1 MLPTGLKLTEEQEL
15 IWKTAHDFAQ
25 THVKPTA
32 AARDVEHRFPSELVA
47 PLAELGFFG
56 VKVPV
61 DDGGPGGD
69 TISYALVIE
78 ALSEACASVSV
89 TVAVCN
95 LVSDILT
102 KFANDDVKSRLLA
115 PFLEGKR
122 GVASFC
128 LSEPEAGSDPAAM
141 RMTAREDGD
150 HYILDGNK
158 QWITNGSHA
167 GLFLVFAKTDPAAGR
182 KGMSCFVVEKG
193 TLGLTVGRPEKKM
206 GLRSSDTVPLTFE
219 SCRVPARNLVGEV
232 GQGYAIALSVLDG
245 GRIGIASQA
254 LGIAEAALDEGV
266 RYARDRKVFDQ
277 ALTSFQATQFAIADS
292 RTELDMAWLLMLR
305 AASLRERE
313 GRSAKESSMAKL
325 AATEACGR
333 IVDRMLQLHGGYGY
347 TEDFAIERLFR
358 DARVT
363 RIYEGASE
371 IQRFVIGR
379 EVLR

>member
-1 MLPTGLKLTEEQEL
+1 MLPTGLNLTEEQAL
-15 IWKTAHDFAQ
+15 IWKTARDFAQ
-25 THVKPTA
+25 TRVKPSA
-32 AARDVEHRFPSELVA
+32 AARDAEHRFPTELIA

-69 TISYALVIE
+69 TTSYALVME

-102 KFANDDVKSRLLA
+102 KFANADVKARILA
-115 PFLEGKR
+115 PFLEGKL

-141 RMTAREDGD
+141 RMTARKDGD
-150 HYILDGNK
+150 HYVLDGNK

-167 GLFLVFAKTDPAAGR
+167 GIYLVFAKTDPALGR

-193 TLGLTVGRPEKKM
+193 SPGLTVGRPEKKM
-206 GLRSSDTVPLTFE
+206 GLRSSDTVPLTFDA
-219 SCRVPARNLVGEV
+219 CRVPSKNVVGEV

-266 RYARDRKVFDQ
+266 RYAKDRKVFDQ
-277 ALTSFQATQFAIADS
+277 ALTSFQATQFAIADC
-292 RTELDMAWLLMLR
+292 RTELDMA
-305 AASLRERE
+305 
-313 GRSAKESSMAKL
+313 
-325 AATEACGR
+325 
-333 IVDRMLQLHGGYGY
+333 
-347 TEDFAIERLFR
+347 
-358 DARVT
+358 
-363 RIYEGASE
+363 
-371 IQRFVIGR
+371 
-379 EVLR
+379 